1 MRPPYNRLDT
11 PPQPGAT
18 TVRKS
23 GIPDQADVLDH
34 AVADLA
40 NQVETLL
47 TELAPFLRPGS
58 PATNAASEGPVPF
71 CGSPVEQR
79 LSGAI
84 SRIEYLSSELLDL
97 RNRLAV

>member
-1 MRPPYNRLDT
+1 MRPPYNRLET
-11 PPQPGAT
+11 PPQPGAST
-18 TVRKS
+18 TRKS
-23 GIPDQADVLDH
+23 GISDQADVLDH

-40 NQVETLL
+40 DQVETLQ
-47 TELAPFLRPGS
+47 TALAPLLRPAS
-58 PATNAASEGPVPF
+58 PAVNAASEGPPPF

-84 SRIEYLSSELLDL
+84 SRLEYLSSELRDL